1 MCGICGIYRTE
12 PREEAGSRQAVRAMT
27 RLMVRRGPDDEGYW
41 DDGRCFFGFRRLAI
55 LDLTVAGRQPMM
67 SGDGRSVIVFNGEL
81 YNFRELRRELEKTGI
96 RFRSRSDTEVALE
109 ALNRWGERAIER
121 FNGMFGLAWYQV
133 QERRL
138 VLARDHAGIKPL
150 FYRVGPAAGQIS
162 FASQLNCLILP
173 EAGGVPPLRE
183 DALGLYLRLNYFPWP
198 YTLYKDIH
206 QLPPGH
212 LLVAEADGSLR
223 CRAWWRLP
231 EEPMPA
237 AEQDERVL
245 DEGLAAAIDRA
256 VRRQRIADV
265 PVGIFLSG
273 GVDSPLVAAVARQQ
287 CGRELKTFTIGVDGW
302 KQDES
307 SDARRYAEVLEV
319 THRLLR
325 ISEGEVL
332 ALVDEAAQAQTEPF
346 ADYSMLPTMLVSR
359 FARAEVVVALSGDG
373 GDELF
378 FGYERPFSLGR
389 NGLDFRYPHWLRR
402 GLYLGGR
409 LGLLPKRSGAIVH
422 DSPGQYYFAVNSR
435 FGEGFLRQLPP
446 SVARLPWDFRLY
458 EFRAGVDYKSLANF
472 SRRVEFYGQLQMV
485 LRKVDMASM
494 HYSLEVRVPL
504 LDREVIDAS
513 LAYDGAAELK
523 SGRRKRALRRL
534 LARHVG
540 EDAIPEAKR
549 GFGVP
554 LGQWFRGALR
564 ERVEE
569 ELLGTGGWVAP
580 LLGRRVV
587 EAMWRE
593 HVNGQRDHKWALYSL
608 LALEWWKRVH
618 ERNSAAAASG

>member
-55 LDLTVAGRQPMM
+55 LDLTAAGRQPMM

-81 YNFRELRRELEKTGI
+81 YNFQELRHELEKMGI
-96 RFRSRSDTEVALE
+96 RFRSRTDTEVALE
-109 ALNRWGERAIER
+109 ALNQWGERAIER

-173 EAGGVPPLRE
+173 EAGGAPSLRE

-198 YTLYKDIH
+198 YTLYEGIH

-212 LLVAEADGSLR
+212 LLVAEADGGLH

-231 EEPMPA
+231 EEPAPA

-245 DEGLAAAIDRA
+245 DEALAAAVANA

-265 PVGIFLSG
+265 PVGVFLSG

-287 CGRELKTFTIGVDGW
+287 CGRDLKTFTIGTPEW
-302 KQDES
+302 TLDES
-307 SDARRYAEVLEV
+307 EDARRYAELLDV
-319 THRLLR
+319 THRLLP
-325 ISEGEVL
+325 ISEQEVL
-332 ALVDEAAQAQTEPF
+332 ALVDEAARAQTEPF

-359 FARAEVVVALSGDG
+359 LARTEVVVALSGDG

-389 NGLDFRYPHWLRR
+389 NGLDFRYPYWVRWL
-402 GLYLGGR
+402 LYAGGR
-409 LGLLPKRSGAIVH
+409 AGVLPKRSGAIMH
-422 DSPGQYYFAVNSR
+422 RSPESLYLALHSHFASNHFDSLPGA
-435 FGEGFLRQLPP
+435 LK
-446 SVARLPWDFRLY
+446 SVPEEFSLY
-458 EFRAGVDYKSLANF
+458 EFHGEINHASLANF
-472 SRRVEFYGQLQMV
+472 SRRVEFYGQLQRV

-504 LDREVIDAS
+504 LDREVIEAS
-513 LAYDGAAELK
+513 LAYDGAEELK
-523 SGRRKRALRRL
+523 SGKRKRALRRL

-540 EDAIPEAKR
+540 EEAIPETKR

-554 LGQWFRGALR
+554 LGQWLRGALR
-564 ERVEE
+564 ERAEE

-593 HVNGQRDHKWALYSL
+593 HVDGQRDHKWALYSL
-608 LALEWWKRVH
+608 LALEWWKRFH
-618 ERNSAAAASG
+618 ERSAAGVASH

>member
-41 DDGRCFFGFRRLAI
+41 DDGRCFLGFRRLAI
-55 LDLTVAGRQPMM
+55 LDLTAAGRQPMM

-81 YNFRELRRELEKTGI
+81 YNFSELRQELEKMGI
-96 RFRSRSDTEVALE
+96 RFRSRTDTEVALE
-109 ALNRWGERAIER
+109 ALNQWGERAIER

-150 FYRVGPAAGQIS
+150 FYRAGPAAGQIS

-173 EAGGVPPLRE
+173 EAGGAPSLRE

-198 YTLYKDIH
+198 YTLYEGIH

-212 LLVAEADGSLR
+212 LLVAEADGGLH

-231 EEPMPA
+231 EEPAPA
-237 AEQDERVL
+237 AEQDEGVL
-245 DEGLAAAIDRA
+245 DEALAAAVANA

-265 PVGIFLSG
+265 PVGVFLSG

-287 CGRELKTFTIGVDGW
+287 CGRELKTFTIGVNGW
-302 KQDES
+302 KHDEA
-307 SDARRYAEVLEV
+307 SDARRYAELLDV
-319 THRLLR
+319 THRLLP
-325 ISEGEVL
+325 ISEQEVL
-332 ALVDEAAQAQTEPF
+332 ALVDEAARAQTEPF

-359 FARAEVVVALSGDG
+359 FARSEVVVALSGDG

-389 NGLDFRYPHWLRR
+389 NGLDFRYPRWLRR

-409 LGLLPKRSGAIVH
+409 LGVLPKRSGAIVH
-422 DSPGQYYFAVNSR
+422 DSPGDYYFAVNSR
-435 FGEGFLRQLPP
+435 FGEDFLRQLPP
-446 SVARLPWDFRLY
+446 SVARLPKHFRLY
-458 EFRAGVDYKSLANF
+458 EFRTRVDGRSLANF
-472 SRRVEFYGQLQMV
+472 SRRVEFYGQLQRV

-504 LDREVIDAS
+504 LDREVIEAS
-513 LAYDGAAELK
+513 LAYDGAEELK
-523 SGRRKRALRRL
+523 SGKRKRALRRL

-549 GFGVP
+549 GFGAP
-554 LGQWFRGALR
+554 LGQWLRGALR

-569 ELLGTGGWVAP
+569 ELLGREGWVAP

-587 EAMWRE
+587 ETMWGE
-593 HVNGQRDHKWALYSL
+593 HLKGQRDHKWALYSL
-608 LALEWWKRVH
+608 LALEWWKRFH
-618 ERNSAAAASG
+618 ERSAAGVASH